1 MAKKTSPRG
10 GGYNVA
16 TPGKLLDAAE
26 RLFGRRHYE
35 AVTLREI
42 AEEAESSVG
51 QIVYHFGQ
59 KEALLREVILRRAG
73 ELTDE
78 RIQVLDDY
86 ERLVGESGVQVE
98 PLVRAF
104 VDPYF
109 QRLASDDE
117 GWRSYALFIGRSVW
131 DGKLTPIF
139 SEAFNRAA
147 ARYLAALRRAA
158 PVLSEGDAVR
168 AFQFMLAAIYGST
181 TNDTRISNLSGDPS
195 MAADYAGYRA
205 VLIPYVVG
213 GIERLA
219 RKRAEELATQQ
230 VKKEKAK

>member
-1 MAKKTSPRG
+1 M
-10 GGYNVA
+10 A

-26 RLFGRRHYE
+26 RLFGQRHYE

-42 AEEAESSVG
+42 AREAGSNIG

-59 KEALLREVILRRAG
+59 KDALLREVILRRAG
-73 ELTDE
+73 ELTAE
-78 RIQVLDDY
+78 RIRLLDSY
-86 ERLVGESGVQVE
+86 ERLVGEHGVQVE

-109 QRLASDDE
+109 ARLESNDE

-139 SEAFNRAA
+139 TEAFNSAA
-147 ARYLAALRRAA
+147 VRYLAALRRAR
-158 PVLSEGDAVR
+158 PELTEGDAVR

-181 TNDTRISNLSGDPS
+181 TNDTRISSLSGNTA
-195 MAADYAGYRA
+195 MAQDYSGYRS
-205 VLIPYVVG
+205 VLIPFVVG

-219 RKRAEELATQQ
+219 KQREEEQAA
-230 VKKEKAK
+230 AKDGEAGA

>member
-1 MAKKTSPRG
+1 MGRKPSPRG

-16 TPGKLLDAAE
+16 TPGRLLDAAE

-42 AEEAESSVG
+42 AEEAGSNVG

-86 ERLVGESGVQVE
+86 ERLVGEDGVQVE

-109 QRLASDDE
+109 ARLESDDE

-139 SEAFNRAA
+139 AEAFNRAA
-147 ARYLAALRRAA
+147 ERYLKALRRAQ
-158 PVLSEGDAVR
+158 PVLTEGDSVR
-168 AFQFMLAAIYGST
+168 AFQLMLAAIYGST
-181 TNDTRISNLSGDPS
+181 TNDTRISSLSGDPA
-195 MAADYAGYRA
+195 MAQDYAGYRS
-205 VLIPYVVG
+205 VLIPYAVG

-219 RKRAEELATQQ
+219 AVRTRELAEATP
-230 VKKEKAK
+230 ESAKAG